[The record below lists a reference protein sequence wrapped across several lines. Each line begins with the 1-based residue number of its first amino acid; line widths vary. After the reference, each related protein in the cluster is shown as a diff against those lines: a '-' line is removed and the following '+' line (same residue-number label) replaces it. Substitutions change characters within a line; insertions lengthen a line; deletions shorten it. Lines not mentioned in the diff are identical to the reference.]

1 MKMKNLFSAG
11 RLFHSNALLEEPV
24 SPWNDTSFSVTD
36 LILPLLPFTQ
46 FCKYFIFH
54 KLKVCGQPALS
65 KSLCV
70 IFPTIFAPFVSLC
83 HISVISKYFK
93 HYYYYYYY
101 ICYNDLWS
109 MIFDFTVM
117 TRRRP
122 RWWIAYFSN
131 KVFFN

>member
-11 RLFHSNALLEEPV
+11 RLFPSNALLEEPV
-24 SPWNDTSFSVTD
+24 SPWNDSSFSVTD

-46 FCKYFIFH
+46 FHKYFSFY

-65 KSLCV
+65 KSLYV
-70 IFPTIFAPFVSLC
+70 IFPTIFAHFVSLC
-83 HISVISKYFK
+83 HISVILEYFK
-93 HYYYYYYY
+93 HYWYYY

-117 TRRRP
+117 TRRRS

-131 KVFFN
+131 EVFFS